1 MRIFRTASL
10 VGALAASVLGAGF
23 ALPAAAQEGSAHVSI
38 VGCDLFEGGETTVPA
53 GTVEIGPDF
62 WGVGTKGALVHWLNS
77 QQTTVTVQYEDEEAT
92 TQDFTDQWTDPAQAE
107 GEKLWFSMLQGP
119 TLELAAGE
127 TVLVTEVWSWTSPTL
142 EFFFDGEHPVLSKGN
157 NIETSCL
164 ITAV

>member
-23 ALPAAAQEGSAHVSI
+23 ALPAAAQEGPAHVSI

-53 GTVEIGPDF
+53 GTVEIDQDG
-62 WGVGTKGALVHWLNS
+62 WAVGTHGALVHWLNS
-77 QQTTVTVQYEDEEAT
+77 QQTTITMQYDDEEAT
-92 TQDFTDQWTDPAQAE
+92 TQDFSDQWTDPVQAE
-107 GEKLWFSMLQGP
+107 GEKLWFSLLQGP

-127 TVLVTEVWSWTSPTL
+127 TVLVTLVISWTSPTL
-142 EFFFDGEHPVLSKGN
+142 EFFFNGEHPVLYKGN
-157 NIETSCL
+157 HIENSCL